1 MPPYKWFPQHTFSR
15 MIYTW
20 DHIKVTV
27 ARGHLAS
34 REEGRMVLLAVP
46 ARDREVQQ
54 REDHST
60 WKTRVRTICI
70 DLDGPSSQ
78 HLWVPSTFATAKL
91 WSAFKSFL
99 KTNWERLRS
108 YTLAKENNWKGFH
121 SSSIHLL
128 FWLPCSFF
136 QGGLEV
142 QNIFQS
148 NCRRPRHCTGNR
160 WKDPSWSGGW
170 EESRVTGGLLF
181 WHLLI
186 WLNHTIIIA

>member
-1 MPPYKWFPQHTFSR
+1 

-46 ARDREVQQ
+46 ARDRQVQQ
-54 REDHST
+54 GEDHST
-60 WKTRVRTICI
+60 WKTRVGTICI

-121 SSSIHLL
+121 SSSKPPPFLASMRI
-128 FWLPCSFF
+128 FPGSTC
-136 QGGLEV
+136 EV

-160 WKDPSWSGGW
+160 WKDPSWRGSGFTV
-170 EESRVTGGLLF
+170 VTGGLLV

-186 WLNHTIIIA
+186 WLNHTIIIINLLIQCGKKKR

>member
-1 MPPYKWFPQHTFSR
+1 

-60 WKTRVRTICI
+60 WKTRVGTICI

-91 WSAFKSFL
+91 WSAFKSFFKNKLRKIEKLHPGKGKQL
-99 KTNWERLRS
+99 KRVPFIFHPPPF
-108 YTLAKENNWKGFH
+108 LASMLIFPG
-121 SSSIHLL
+121 ST
-128 FWLPCSFF
+128 C
-136 QGGLEV
+136 EV

-160 WKDPSWSGGW
+160 WKDPSWSGGL

-181 WHLLI
+181 
-186 WLNHTIIIA
+186 

>member
-1 MPPYKWFPQHTFSR
+1 

-60 WKTRVRTICI
+60 WKTRVGTICI

-99 KTNWERLRS
+99 KTN
-108 YTLAKENNWKGFH
+108 
-121 SSSIHLL
+121 
-128 FWLPCSFF
+128 
-136 QGGLEV
+136 
-142 QNIFQS
+142 
-148 NCRRPRHCTGNR
+148 
-160 WKDPSWSGGW
+160 
-170 EESRVTGGLLF
+170 
-181 WHLLI
+181 
-186 WLNHTIIIA
+186 

>member
-1 MPPYKWFPQHTFSR
+1 

-46 ARDREVQQ
+46 ARDRQVQQ

-60 WKTRVRTICI
+60 WKTRVGTICI

-91 WSAFKSFL
+91 WSGFKAFL

-136 QGGLEV
+136 QGVLSV

-148 NCRRPRHCTGNR
+148 KLSTPEALHWQSLERSKLERLRGV
-160 WKDPSWSGGW
+160 
-170 EESRVTGGLLF
+170 ETGGLLL

-186 WLNHTIIIA
+186 WLNHTIIYNH

>member
-60 WKTRVRTICI
+60 WKTRVGTICI

-91 WSAFKSFL
+91 WSAFKSFFKNKLRKIEKLHPGKGKQL
-99 KTNWERLRS
+99 KRVPFIFQTTS
-108 YTLAKENNWKGFH
+108 FFGFH
-121 SSSIHLL
+121 ANFSREYFRFKTFSNPTVDARGTALAIAGKIQAGAAAERSREWLEASYFDI
-128 FWLPCSFF
+128 FWF
-136 QGGLEV
+136 
-142 QNIFQS
+142 
-148 NCRRPRHCTGNR
+148 
-160 WKDPSWSGGW
+160 D
-170 EESRVTGGLLF
+170 
-181 WHLLI
+181 
-186 WLNHTIIIA
+186 